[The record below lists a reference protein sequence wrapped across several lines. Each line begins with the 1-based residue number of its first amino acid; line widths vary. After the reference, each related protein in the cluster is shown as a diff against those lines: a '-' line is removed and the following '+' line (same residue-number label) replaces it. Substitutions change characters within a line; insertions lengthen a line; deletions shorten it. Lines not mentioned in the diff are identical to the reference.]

1 MTIQNSCMNVL
12 SSSLLDSP
20 LKKIPSF
27 QYLFKIELGH
37 KYQKNNIFMCSV
49 MLATCAS
56 DLFLSD
62 LWLPQCA
69 EDHIC
74 TLYLLGVGPLALQPA
89 QSIF

>member
-1 MTIQNSCMNVL
+1 
-12 SSSLLDSP
+12 
-20 LKKIPSF
+20 
-27 QYLFKIELGH
+27 
-37 KYQKNNIFMCSV
+37 MCFV

-74 TLYLLGVGPLALQPA
+74 ALYLFGVGPLALQPA
-89 QSIF
+89 QGIF